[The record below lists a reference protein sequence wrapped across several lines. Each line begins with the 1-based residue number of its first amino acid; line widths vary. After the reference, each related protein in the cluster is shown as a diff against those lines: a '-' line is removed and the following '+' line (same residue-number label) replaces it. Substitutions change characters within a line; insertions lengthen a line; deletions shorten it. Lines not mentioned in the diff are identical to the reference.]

1 MHVGVVPLAHTSSGH
16 RYAGYRGLAYFRN
29 EEQNMTEQRD
39 QARDKFRSRVKEL
52 RHVPAKHL
60 KANPKNWR
68 THDSIQQDAFNAVLE
83 QVGFAGAVIA
93 YENDDD
99 ELVIIDGHMR
109 TEHADIEKVPVL
121 ILDVSEEE
129 ADLLLA
135 TYDPIGTMAESDA
148 ERLGELLQ
156 GVSASEASLVTLLE
170 DIDEQFGLHELTLP
184 RQETDADYVENPLEA
199 IAATED
205 PNTIAERTMA
215 TEGLK
220 PFILY
225 VSVSKIEV
233 VREKVAFL
241 ADKWEYDNAT
251 DVVMKLIDEGYE
263 ANK

>member
-1 MHVGVVPLAHTSSGH
+1 
-16 RYAGYRGLAYFRN
+16 
-29 EEQNMTEQRD
+29 MTDQRT
-39 QARDKFRSRVKEL
+39 QARENFRSRVKEL

-68 THDSIQQDAFNAVLE
+68 THDSLQQEAFNAVLDE
-83 QVGFAGAVIA
+83 VGFAGAVIA
-93 YENDDD
+93 YENSDD

-109 TEHADIEKVPVL
+109 TEQADKEKIPVL

-148 ERLGELLQ
+148 ERLAELLQ
-156 GVSASEASLVTLLE
+156 GVTANEATLATLLE

-184 RQETDADYVENPLEA
+184 RQETDADFIENPLEGRLA
-199 IAATED
+199 LED
-205 PNTIAERTMA
+205 ASTIAERTLV
-215 TEGLK
+215 TEGLR

-225 VSVSKIEV
+225 IAVSQMDV
-233 VREKVAFL
+233 VREKLGVL
-241 ADKWEYDNAT
+241 ADKWDFDNAT

>member
-1 MHVGVVPLAHTSSGH
+1 M
-16 RYAGYRGLAYFRN
+16 
-29 EEQNMTEQRD
+29 
-39 QARDKFRSRVKEL
+39 
-52 RHVPAKHL
+52 
-60 KANPKNWR
+60 
-68 THDSIQQDAFNAVLE
+68 
-83 QVGFAGAVIA
+83 
-93 YENDDD
+93 
-99 ELVIIDGHMR
+99 
-109 TEHADIEKVPVL
+109 
-121 ILDVSEEE
+121 
-129 ADLLLA
+129 
-135 TYDPIGTMAESDA
+135 
-148 ERLGELLQ
+148 
-156 GVSASEASLVTLLE
+156 LE

>member
-1 MHVGVVPLAHTSSGH
+1 
-16 RYAGYRGLAYFRN
+16 
-29 EEQNMTEQRD
+29 MTEQRD

-184 RQETDADYVENPLEA
+184 RQETDADFIENPLEA
-199 IAATED
+199 IAAAEIEND
-205 PNTIAERTMA
+205 PEIVAARTTA

-225 VSVSKIEV
+225 VAVSEIDV
-233 VREKVAFL
+233 LREKVAFL
-241 ADKWEYDNAT
+241 ADKWDYDNAT
-251 DVVMKLIDEGYE
+251 DVLLKLIDEGYE